1 MTKARR
7 DRAACHSPSQM
18 VGIGAANA
26 NWLSRRRLLL
36 GGWLRRRVLVALVFL
51 EQALQQGDGIE
62 EWIVELEEQVD
73 VVEVFLA
80 AEAVGQVVL
89 RVDGGPHF
97 AAVRAQEAEVASAH
111 FRGRTVAAQS
121 ADGVRHRQIVAQA
134 AQEVLGKHG
143 GTPRLMGKPCD
154 SAMSIIQ
161 KSVRSASFC
170 QCGCKRT
177 RLTLPTSMVLLAERT
192 ASIRQPTHR
201 LRAWRS
207 TPPVL
212 RTIRSTAGCVKV
224 LWPRPA
230 RSSSRRMKS
239 RMASGPRRLVMT
251 E

>member
-1 MTKARR
+1 M
-7 DRAACHSPSQM
+7 AACHGPSQM
-18 VGIGAANA
+18 GGIGGANA
-26 NWLSRRRLLL
+26 NWLSRQRLLL
-36 GGWLRRRVLVALVFL
+36 CSRLRRRVLVALVFF
-51 EQALQQGDGIE
+51 EQAFQQGDGIE
-62 EWIVELEEQVD
+62 EGIVELEEQVD

-97 AAVRAQEAEVASAH
+97 AAVRAQEAEVAVAH

-121 ADGVRHRQIVAQA
+121 VDGVRHRQIVAQA
-134 AQEVLGKHG
+134 AQQVLGKHG
-143 GTPRLMGKPCD
+143 GTPRLMGQRCD
-154 SAMSIIQ
+154 SAMSMIQ

-177 RLTLPTSMVLLAERT
+177 RLTLSMSMVLLAERT

-207 TPPVL
+207 TPSAL
-212 RTIRSTAGCVKV
+212 RTIRSMAGCVKV

-239 RMASGPRRLVMT
+239 RMSSELRRLLMT